1 MKYGMANRDRLIEAL
16 HERLKSGD
24 SLIDLDEVRSYV
36 SSPRLFDITV
46 RNLKGSL
53 DCVGDTFLDKRSML
67 ADWPQRTYGV
77 SLEHWKAMSSSAELI
92 DDFHHNDTNVAKIQ
106 VWSFEPSSLNEEHLR
121 LAVALSYTAAEFR
134 AESRIVGALNHVL
147 NELGFYVD
155 GDRY

>member
-1 MKYGMANRDRLIEAL
+1 MANRERLIEVL
-16 HERLKSGD
+16 HKQLQCGD

-36 SSPRLFDITV
+36 SPPRLFDITV
-46 RNLKGSL
+46 RNLKPSL
-53 DCVGDTFLDKRSML
+53 ECVGDTFLDKRSML

-77 SLEHWKAMSSSAELI
+77 SMVQWIAMSSSVEQI
-92 DDFHHNDTNVAKIQ
+92 DDYHHNDTSVAKIQ
-106 VWSFEPSSLNEEHLR
+106 VWSFEPSSLEEEQLR

-147 NELGFYVD
+147 NDLGFYVD